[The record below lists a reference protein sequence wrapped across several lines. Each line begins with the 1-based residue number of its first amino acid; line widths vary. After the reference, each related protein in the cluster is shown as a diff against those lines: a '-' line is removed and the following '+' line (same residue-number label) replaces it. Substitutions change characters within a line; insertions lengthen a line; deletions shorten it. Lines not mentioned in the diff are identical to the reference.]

1 MYIIEPNYE
10 VISDFFFFQIVGL
23 IVPPLPHQSGA
34 DPHSAEN
41 RTKKQFGSNARA
53 MLGDDFK
60 VDAKG
65 LERFLQQMLCHP
77 VFGRDKHLEEFLI
90 NKHPPIRA
98 KIKKGFL
105 AGMKESLDI
114 RKTSGVRDSDDFFQ
128 KEREWAF
135 AYGKNI
141 RDACDSF
148 NSLMYAQ
155 LRFANQ
161 VGIS

>member
-1 MYIIEPNYE
+1 
-10 VISDFFFFQIVGL
+10 
-23 IVPPLPHQSGA
+23 
-34 DPHSAEN
+34 
-41 RTKKQFGSNARA
+41 

-161 VGIS
+161 VGTIL

>member
-1 MYIIEPNYE
+1 
-10 VISDFFFFQIVGL
+10 
-23 IVPPLPHQSGA
+23 
-34 DPHSAEN
+34 
-41 RTKKQFGSNARA
+41 

-161 VGIS
+161 VDISRYESRTPLITQNTPPRTPRISGLKSKILKPTFLS

>member
-1 MYIIEPNYE
+1 
-10 VISDFFFFQIVGL
+10 
-23 IVPPLPHQSGA
+23 
-34 DPHSAEN
+34 
-41 RTKKQFGSNARA
+41 

-105 AGMKESLDI
+105 GGFQLLDLI
-114 RKTSGVRDSDDFFQ
+114 IPELKSHMT
-128 KEREWAF
+128 
-135 AYGKNI
+135 
-141 RDACDSF
+141 C
-148 NSLMYAQ
+148 
-155 LRFANQ
+155 
-161 VGIS
+161 

>member
-1 MYIIEPNYE
+1 
-10 VISDFFFFQIVGL
+10 
-23 IVPPLPHQSGA
+23 
-34 DPHSAEN
+34 
-41 RTKKQFGSNARA
+41 

-161 VGIS
+161 VGISLYEVWQYGLRSFQAGVTKLERFLHKNQHAHRKLLNFEFWMCQ